1 MGLQIKQNKTMMSQH
16 KLADIMFCIDNSG
29 SMTDCINGVRNT
41 VNNFVASL
49 ESGVQG
55 LSPVDWQIGL
65 LNYSANEFIFVDLAN
80 DTSHFKKK
88 LEKREVSGDEFTPG
102 AIDYAISNA
111 SWRSGAQRVIVVFT
125 DESLK
130 SGYSPSKSA
139 GRFDKLMEKIV
150 NSHIQI
156 IYYGEQCPYYSQFTK
171 CPKGEVN
178 VVSDFSGISFD
189 ELMTRLAVTV
199 SSGNAFAGKEPVIKQ
214 LVYDLSHVKIKK
226 I

>member
-16 KLADIMFCIDNSG
+16 KLADIIFCIDNSG
-29 SMTDCINGVRNT
+29 SMTDCINGVRDT

-55 LSPVDWQIGL
+55 MSPVDWQIGL
-65 LNYSANEFIFVDLAN
+65 LNYSADAFIFVDLAN
-80 DTSHFKKK
+80 DTSNFKKK

-111 SWRSGAQRVIVVFT
+111 SWRTGAQRVVVVFT
-125 DESLK
+125 DEDLQG
-130 SGYSPSKSA
+130 GYSPSSSA
-139 GRFDKLMEKIV
+139 KGFDKLMEKIV
-150 NSHIQI
+150 NSRIQI
-156 IYYGEQCPYYSQFTK
+156 IYYGEECPYYSQFTK

-178 VVSDFSGISFD
+178 VVSNFSGISFN

-199 SSGNAFAGKEPVIKQ
+199 SSSNAFAGNEPVVKG
-214 LVYDLSHVKIKK
+214 LVYDLSHIKIKK